1 MEWREH
7 PATLIPRPAQ
17 CPPLR
22 ERLPVLGLLV
32 AASLANLPVVYL
44 LLQRADTEPL
54 VVLGVGLVAMGL
66 AWAAGF
72 HVQAKR
78 PRLVQ
83 ALIVP
88 GLAEAG
94 LAFVPGY
101 AAARPFVLGTAALSL
116 AGLFL
121 AWRRG

>member
-1 MEWREH
+1 M
-7 PATLIPRPAQ
+7 
-17 CPPLR
+17 
-22 ERLPVLGLLV
+22 GLLV

-44 LLQRADTEPL
+44 LLARGATETQPL
-54 VVLGVGLVAMGL
+54 VVLAVGFVAMGL

-83 ALIVP
+83 ALVVP
-88 GLAEAG
+88 GLAQAG

-101 AAARPFVLGTAALSL
+101 AAARPFILLASILSL

-121 AWRRG
+121 AWRRA

>member
-1 MEWREH
+1 M
-7 PATLIPRPAQ
+7 
-17 CPPLR
+17 R
-22 ERLPVLGLLV
+22 ERLPVVGILV

-44 LLQRADTEPL
+44 LLAQGATETQPF
-54 VVLGVGLVAMGL
+54 VVLGVGFVAMGL

-72 HVQAKR
+72 HVQGKR

-83 ALIVP
+83 ALVLP

-101 AAARPFVLGTAALSL
+101 GPARPFVLLASVLSL

>member
-1 MEWREH
+1 M
-7 PATLIPRPAQ
+7 
-17 CPPLR
+17 R
-22 ERLPVLGLLV
+22 ERLPVVGILV

-44 LLQRADTEPL
+44 LLARGATETEPL
-54 VVLGVGLVAMGL
+54 VVLGVGFVAMGL

-72 HVQAKR
+72 HVQGKR

-83 ALIVP
+83 TLVLP

-101 AAARPFVLGTAALSL
+101 ASARPFVLLASVLSL

-121 AWRRG
+121 AWRRN

>member
-1 MEWREH
+1 M
-7 PATLIPRPAQ
+7 
-17 CPPLR
+17 
-22 ERLPVLGLLV
+22 

-44 LLQRADTEPL
+44 LLRREATQPL
-54 VVLGVGLVAMGL
+54 VVLGVGFVAMGL

-83 ALIVP
+83 ALALP
-88 GLAEAG
+88 GLAQTG

-101 AAARPFVLGTAALSL
+101 EEARLFVIAVTALSL
-116 AGLFL
+116 VALAL
-121 AWRRG
+121 AWRRA